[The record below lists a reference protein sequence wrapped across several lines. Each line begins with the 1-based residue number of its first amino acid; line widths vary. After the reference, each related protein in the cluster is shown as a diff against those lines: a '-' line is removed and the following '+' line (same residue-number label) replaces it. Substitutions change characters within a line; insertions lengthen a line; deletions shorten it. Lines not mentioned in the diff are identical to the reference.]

1 MAEPADRTAARHY
14 ARPLAGFLII
24 GLGCA
29 ALLAVTADLTADRIQ
44 HNRAAQQARAIAWL
58 IGRTDPP
65 TDQRWDDNRWL
76 LCAGVN
82 GDATGTEAPNPEGL
96 TLVRG
101 TAPGYGGAI
110 HWMLAADTSEGRLLI
125 RRLLITAHQ
134 ETPGIA
140 DFLDDPRHHWLQRL
154 AGRGADVATLEGI
167 SGATITT
174 RALTRN
180 IGEALQEE
188 AATCPP

>member
-1 MAEPADRTAARHY
+1 MRRY
-14 ARPLAGFLII
+14 VRPLAGFLII

-29 ALLAVTADLTADRIQ
+29 VLLAATAHLTADRIQ
-44 HNRAAQQARAIAWL
+44 HNRAVQQSRAIAWL
-58 IGRTDPP
+58 TDRTDAPA
-65 TDQRWDDNRWL
+65 DQRWEDNRWRF
-76 LCAGVN
+76 CADTTTAERVADGPV
-82 GDATGTEAPNPEGL
+82 ASGL

-110 HWMLAADTSEGRLLI
+110 HWMLAAETGASGLLI
-125 RRLLITAHQ
+125 RRLLITSHQ

-140 DFLDDPRHHWLQRL
+140 DFLDDPQHGWLQRF
-154 AGRGADVATLEGI
+154 AGRGAEVADLEGI

-180 IGEALQEE
+180 IGEALQK
-188 AATCPP
+188 APAPCDP